1 MINSTNQDTIW
12 LMVVLFPYS
21 FHEEMLKI
29 KKKRWLNHNSST
41 LVW

>member
-12 LMVVLFPYS
+12 PMVLPFPYS

-29 KKKRWLNHNSST
+29 KKKA
-41 LVW
+41 VA